1 MIDPAKEVQ
10 ATAGV
15 AARQVA
21 GAVQA
26 LAGLAIGVRHEAFG
40 GQAGALVV
48 TLGQAVAADVQVS
61 RHPRGAGQQVAVEQ
75 QQAGALDRLAQ
86 FGAGAGAGQCVA
98 RRPDG
103 GFGRAVQVPQRGATG
118 QQPYRQVIAERL
130 PAA

>member
-48 TLGQAVAADVQVS
+48 TLG
-61 RHPRGAGQQVAVEQ
+61 
-75 QQAGALDRLAQ
+75 
-86 FGAGAGAGQCVA
+86 
-98 RRPDG
+98 
-103 GFGRAVQVPQRGATG
+103 
-118 QQPYRQVIAERL
+118 
-130 PAA
+130 